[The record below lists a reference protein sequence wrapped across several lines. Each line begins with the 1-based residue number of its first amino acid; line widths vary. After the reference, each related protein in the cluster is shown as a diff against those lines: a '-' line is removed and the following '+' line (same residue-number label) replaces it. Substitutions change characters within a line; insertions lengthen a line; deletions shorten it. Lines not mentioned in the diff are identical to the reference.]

1 MELVKFWEYDKESR
15 TPFLVL
21 GAHSLL
27 GEQTGKQQFQPP
39 SVSSYVRETF
49 LLLVI
54 LCFWLLQQ
62 GICLLP
68 QQPPKCCLF
77 SSSFRMPFAPG
88 YWLWGLRGY
97 FSSTF
102 CLHFVHSSW
111 ITPFT
116 LRAYISTYISIIQ
129 ESEFQPSPLSW
140 APSLFSLRIP
150 GWSDTWNQHGPIL
163 TLSFP
168 FHVW

>member
-27 GEQTGKQQFQPP
+27 GEQTGKRQFQPP
-39 SVSSYVRETF
+39 SFSSYVGETF

-62 GICLLP
+62 GVCLLP

-77 SSSFRMPFAPG
+77 SSFFWMPFAPG
-88 YWLWGLRGY
+88 YWLWGLLR
-97 FSSTF
+97 FLLKHLPSSLCSLLLDNTIYS
-102 CLHFVHSSW
+102 LGWEDPLKQEMAIHSSILAW
-111 ITPFT
+111 RIHGQRR
-116 LRAYISTYISIIQ
+116 LVGYKAMGLQRV
-129 ESEFQPSPLSW
+129 EHDW
-140 APSLFSLRIP
+140 AHTR
-150 GWSDTWNQHGPIL
+150 QYHK
-163 TLSFP
+163 
-168 FHVW
+168 